1 LPTNAD
7 DYGMGKRQPGLLCE
21 YWLLQCLAASGLS
34 RIKQKKL
41 EKKASHCRTPHTCR
55 MTEKPQWTQL
65 STEQM

>member
-41 EKKASHCRTPHTCR
+41 EKRLAIVELHTHV
-55 MTEKPQWTQL
+55 E
-65 STEQM
+65 